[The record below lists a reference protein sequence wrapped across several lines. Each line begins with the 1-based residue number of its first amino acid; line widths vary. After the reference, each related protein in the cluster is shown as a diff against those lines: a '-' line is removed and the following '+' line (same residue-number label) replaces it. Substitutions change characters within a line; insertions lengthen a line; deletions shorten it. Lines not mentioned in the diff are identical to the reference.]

1 MHVNVSELVLDAR
14 CEMAMA
20 YVTSPLD
27 LRAAFEH
34 CRRAR
39 RWAYR
44 AGAASVSGTPMP
56 AQFDGSPNLT
66 GAWLC
71 GCSARQRDMQRLAE
85 SRIAA

>member
-1 MHVNVSELVLDAR
+1 MHTNVSELVLDAR

-20 YVTSPLD
+20 HVTSPLD
-27 LRAAFEH
+27 LRAAIEH

-39 RWAYR
+39 RWVYR
-44 AGAASVSGTPMP
+44 AGAASITDTPVP
-56 AQFDGSPNLT
+56 VQFDGSHSLT

-85 SRIAA
+85 SRVAA

>member
-1 MHVNVSELVLDAR
+1 MHTNVSELVLDAR
-14 CEMAMA
+14 CAMAMA
-20 YVTSPLD
+20 HVTSPLD

-44 AGAASVSGTPMP
+44 AGAASITGTPVP
-56 AQFDGSPNLT
+56 VQFDGSPSLT
-66 GAWLC
+66 GAWLS
-71 GCSARQRDMQRLAE
+71 GCSARQRDMRRLTE